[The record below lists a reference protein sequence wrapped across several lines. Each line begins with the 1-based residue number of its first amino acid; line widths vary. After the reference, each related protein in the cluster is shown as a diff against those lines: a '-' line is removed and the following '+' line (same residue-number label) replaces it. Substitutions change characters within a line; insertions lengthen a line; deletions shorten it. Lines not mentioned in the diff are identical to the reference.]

1 MHMLTSRTA
10 ETGATIR
17 TVAVVGLGYIGLPT
31 AAILATN
38 GLEVIGVDVNQGT
51 VDAVNNGDVPFVEPD
66 LGIHVAGAVSQGR
79 LRAQIQTDPRYFAF
93 VDRAAPRD
101 ILGVR
106 LPVARL
112 EDVLHGKIWAVTDAS
127 RRPSKRQK
135 DLADIA
141 RLLEVYPEL
150 RSQVPADVAAKLVA

>member
-38 GLEVIGVDVNQGT
+38 GLEVIGVDVNQST

-79 LRAQIQTDPRYFAF
+79 LRAQVETPGADAYIVAVPTPVQC
-93 VDRAAPRD
+93 
-101 ILGVR
+101 GQVR
-106 LPVARL
+106 GH
-112 EDVLHGKIWAVTDAS
+112 VLHCS
-127 RRPSKRQK
+127 RRPGHRTPAKR
-135 DLADIA
+135 
-141 RLLEVYPEL
+141 R
-150 RSQVPADVAAKLVA
+150 